1 MAYFQFIATRSLA
14 SGYSAGD
21 TVDLAVKCQSVDAD
35 FQPVKEVHTTLSGK
49 RFHRVIR
56 NETTYDI
63 EAGPIVGQ
71 DSIALMQMFIH
82 SISDGSIFAGDL
94 DNDVGLSFTNYQI
107 EGKLSPPKKLSSEIY
122 VYRFTLVQ
130 V

>member
-1 MAYFQFIATRSLA
+1 MAYFQFTATRSLA

-21 TVDLAVKCQSVDAD
+21 TVDLSVKCQSVDAD
-35 FQPVKEVHTTLSGK
+35 FQPIKEVHTTLSGR
-49 RFHRVIR
+49 RFHRIIR

-63 EAGPIVGQ
+63 EAGPIIGQ
-71 DSIALMQMFIH
+71 ANIALMQMFLH

-94 DNDVGLSFTNYQI
+94 DNDVGLNVSNYQI
-107 EGKLSPPKKLSSEIY
+107 EGKLSPPNKLSSEIY
-122 VYRFTLVQ
+122 VYQFTLVQ